1 MSRRYGIVR
10 DGQMPL
16 GYFFGGDRL
25 GVHQEWRSKK
35 AREACRCTVKC
46 HEGNEFATLGAFGT
60 ILGSIRSG
68 GLRQDRF
75 APGWSSATRVMTL
88 GHWDPLWTILGP
100 IWSGVSRL
108 GRLVLFV
115 FACQEGN
122 DFRIVGPPW
131 DHLGTHLEWVS
142 EAKGVSLSL
151 ESTTVVMSL
160 EPRGLL
166 GIALGPIWNGISRPG
181 KFILLFCVPGR

>member
-1 MSRRYGIVR
+1 MIWNSVSGGRRLGS
-10 DGQMPL
+10 PL
-16 GYFFGGDRL
+16 YSGLPNVSSSCFVTGNVQAVWNRERWPSAIRVMIFGGGRL

-88 GHWDPLWTILGP
+88 GLWDPLWTILGP

-115 FACQEGN
+115 FACQEGD
-122 DFRIVGPPW
+122 DFRIVGP
-131 DHLGTHLEWVS
+131 LRT
-142 EAKGVSLSL
+142 
-151 ESTTVVMSL
+151 
-160 EPRGLL
+160 
-166 GIALGPIWNGISRPG
+166 ILGPIWNGFPKSRG
-181 KFILLFCVPGR
+181 LLSRLKVPRG